1 MDIPVID
8 LILKSG
14 TMGKA
19 VCAILGIFSLWSW
32 ALIFARIVSLNRVS
46 RSNRGFQQRFQQDV
60 RHMTEIDRMSNTEL
74 NTPMGQL
81 AKVGVDE
88 YHRIMGD
95 ARALTKVKDWS
106 FFLESQFTMA
116 KERVESA
123 LAGIV
128 APFDRGVILLAMVS
142 SIAPFLGLL
151 GTVWGIMNAF
161 YEIGRQGSASLPV
174 VAPGIAESLIT
185 TIVGLAVAIPAL
197 FFYNYCNNKAER
209 AADEMEELKDLLVV
223 RLRREIFSAFFSEA
237 PAPAKQPPFAAPPP
251 IGGGP
256 R

>member
-19 VCAILGIFSLWSW
+19 ICAILGAFSLWSW
-32 ALIFARIVSLNRVS
+32 ALIFARIVSLNRVT
-46 RSNRGFQQRFQQDV
+46 RGNRGFQQRFQKDV
-60 RHMTEIDRMSNTEL
+60 RHMTEIDRMSNSEL

-88 YHRIMGD
+88 YHRIMSD

-128 APFDRGVILLAMVS
+128 APFDRGVILLAMIS

-223 RLRREIFSAFFSEA
+223 RLRREIFSAFFAES
-237 PAPAKQPPFAAPPP
+237 PTPAKQQPLSAPP
-251 IGGGP
+251 IGGA